1 MWAVYRKEMRQYLL
15 TPLAWIV
22 WVSFL
27 FLVGWVFQFF
37 VGQALDSVYTGQQ
50 GQGLTEFV
58 VTRWFNFMRFVLI
71 FVVPI
76 LSMRLFAEEKQTGTL
91 ELLFTYPLTE
101 AQMIFGKLLAALS
114 VAGVMMALTFPPIYW
129 VSRYGAIDWSVLFT
143 SYLGLLLLITVA
155 LSIGIFASSLTNSQ
169 VVAFIITLVTLLGL
183 WLAAPLT
190 DRAEPGLAR
199 FVHELSLID
208 HYENFSRGIV
218 NSADVIFYL
227 SMAAFFLFLTAT
239 QLESRKWRGTP

>member
-22 WVSFL
+22 WTCFL

-37 VGQALDSVYTGQQ
+37 VGQALESAFSGQE
-50 GQGLTEFV
+50 QGLTEFV
-58 VTRWFNFMRFVLI
+58 VTRYFGFMRFVLI

-101 AQMIFGKLLAALS
+101 AQMIFGKLLAAVS
-114 VAGVMMALTFPPIYW
+114 VAGIMMALTFPPIFW
-129 VSRYGAIDWSVLFT
+129 VSKYGAIDWAVLFC
-143 SYLGLLLLITVA
+143 SYLGIMMLVTVA
-155 LSIGIFASSLTNSQ
+155 LSVGTFASSLTNSQ
-169 VVAFIITLVTLLGL
+169 VVAFVITLVSLLGL

-190 DRAEPGLAR
+190 DRADLPVAR

-208 HYENFSRGIV
+208 HYENFSQGII
-218 NSADVIFYL
+218 NSSDVIFYL
-227 SMAAFFLFLTAT
+227 SMAAFFVFLTAK
-239 QLESRKWRGTP
+239 QLESRKWRGMS